1 MNESVKIWKDISS
14 YIESAMST
22 VSYEMWFGKLV
33 PLTVENNKLIL
44 VSPLV
49 SVKKT
54 VEGFKDTVVR
64 DAIEKSGTYVTDIV
78 VILESE
84 AENYSAAK
92 ETQPAVQESVK
103 EEDNFKTVLNPAY
116 TFDNFVVGD
125 CNNIASS
132 AAKAVAENPGVLY
145 NPLFIYGGVG
155 LGKTHIMQAI
165 GNYILSVDKNKKIL
179 YVTSEQFVNEFIDS
193 LSPSRQSKVSDNK
206 LNKSFREKYRN
217 ADVLMIDDIQ
227 FLSNKMSSQEAL
239 FHTFNDL
246 YQNKKQII
254 LSSDRH
260 PRELTFIEER
270 LQSRFQCGLT
280 VDITNPS
287 VETRVAIL
295 RKKAEIKKFRVSNEV
310 IFFIAELI
318 TSNVR
323 ELEGALS
330 KVMFYCN
337 LMKKEVCD
345 IDTAKEALK
354 DFIDVT
360 THVIS
365 IDNIVD
371 ATCTYFNIKRADII
385 GKKKLKNI
393 VNARQIAMYLIN
405 DLLGIPLTSIGD
417 YFGGRDHT
425 TVMYSRD
432 KIASLLKTDALLQ
445 AQINDIRSMIQKK

>member
-33 PLTVENNKLIL
+33 PLTIENNKLIM
-44 VSPLV
+44 VAPLV

-54 VEGFKDTVVR
+54 VDGFKDTVVR
-64 DAIEKSGTYVTDIV
+64 EAIEKSGTYVTDII
-78 VILESE
+78 VITEEE
-84 AENYSAAK
+84 AESYKPEKDIS
-92 ETQPAVQESVK
+92 PANEVK
-103 EEDNFKTVLNPAY
+103 TEEDDFKYVLNPAY

-155 LGKTHIMQAI
+155 LGKTHILHAV
-165 GNYILSVDKNKKIL
+165 GNYIHSVDKKKKIL

-193 LSPSRQSKVSDNK
+193 LSPSRQSSRISDNK
-206 LNKSFREKYRN
+206 LNKTFREKYRN

-239 FHTFNDL
+239 FHTFND
-246 YQNKKQII
+246 
-254 LSSDRH
+254 
-260 PRELTFIEER
+260 IEER

-295 RKKAEIKKFRVSNEV
+295 KKKAELKKFRVSNEV
-310 IFFIAELI
+310 IFFIAENI
-318 TSNVR
+318 SSNVR

-330 KVMFYCN
+330 KVFFFCS
-337 LMKKEVCD
+337 LEKKEVCD
-345 IDTAKEALK
+345 IDTAREALK
-354 DFIDVT
+354 DYINVS

-371 ATCTYFNIKRADII
+371 ATCAYYNIKRADIV
-385 GKKKLKNI
+385 GKKKMKNI
-393 VNARQIAMYLIN
+393 ALARQIAIYLIN
-405 DLLGIPLTSIGD
+405 DILGLPLTSIAS
-417 YFGGRDHT
+417 YFGKDHT
-425 TVMYSRD
+425 TVMYARD
-432 KIASLLKTDALLQ
+432 KITSLCKSDALIQ
-445 AQINDIRSMIQKK
+445 AQVNDIRAMIQKK

>member
-14 YIESAMST
+14 YIEAAMST

-49 SVKKT
+49 SVKKA
-54 VEGFKDTVVR
+54 VDSFKDTVVR
-64 DAIEKSGTYVTDIV
+64 SAIEKSGTYVTDII

-84 AENYSAAK
+84 AENYSA
-92 ETQPAVQESVK
+92 PK
-103 EEDNFKTVLNPAY
+103 EEETIKQELPQEEEESKTVLNPSY

-155 LGKTHIMQAI
+155 LGKTHILHAI
-165 GNYILSVDKNKKIL
+165 GNYIRSVDKNKKIL

-193 LSPSRQSKVSDNK
+193 IYSSSTSSKANK
-206 LNKSFREKYRN
+206 INKSFREKYRN
-217 ADVLMIDDIQ
+217 ADVLMMDDVQ
-227 FLSNKMSSQEAL
+227 FLSSKMSSQEAL

-246 YQNKKQII
+246 YQNKKQIV

-295 RKKAEIKKFRVSNEV
+295 RKKAEMKKFVVSNDV

-318 TSNVR
+318 SSNVR

-330 KVMFYCN
+330 KVMFFCSLN
-337 LMKKEVCD
+337 KKEVCD
-345 IDTAKEALK
+345 IESAKEALK
-354 DFIDVT
+354 DFIGVT
-360 THVIS
+360 NHVIS

-371 ATCTYFNIKRADII
+371 ATCAYYNIKRADIV
-385 GKKKLKNI
+385 GKKKMKNI
-393 VNARQIAMYLIN
+393 ALARQIAIYLIN
-405 DLLGIPLTSIGD
+405 DILGLPLTSIAS
-417 YFGGRDHT
+417 YFGKDHT
-425 TVMYSRD
+425 TVMYARD
-432 KIASLLKTDALLQ
+432 KITSLCKSDPIIQ
-445 AQINDIRSMIQKK
+445 AQVNDVRAMIQKK